1 MSAIQKLNDRVNN
14 SAVGRYF
21 HMAERNTNLITELRA
36 GTVTFLAM
44 AYIISVNANILS
56 DTGGPCS
63 QADCTN
69 PGPACTLPGTLD
81 AGYNTCV
88 DEVRKNLITATI
100 VSSMV
105 SCLIMGVGGNMPI
118 ALAPGMGLN
127 AYFTYNVVGVNGTGN
142 VSYKT
147 ALTAIFIEGWIFII
161 LSITGVRGKLISLLP
176 KTLTLSMSAG
186 IGLFLAFIGLQGGQ
200 GLGVVADD
208 EATLVTL
215 GGCPFDAQFSTQLQ
229 TDLTGS
235 LPPLNSTA
243 YYCNGQKMH
252 SATMWLG
259 ISGFIIMCVLMSRG
273 FKGAVIVGI
282 LFVTFIAWIPGHA
295 ASWLGTKSQLLGGV
309 GGTGAARMAYFK
321 KVVAVPNLS
330 RTGAQ
335 LDFGG
340 LKEGNAWLALITFLY
355 VDFFDTTGTLFS
367 MANFVGTYVPGFV
380 NEKKQFPRQIY
391 AYCSDGLGIVVGS
404 LCGTSPVTCFIES
417 ATGIREGG
425 RTGVT
430 ALASCGWFFVAL
442 WFTPLLA
449 SIPVYAT
456 GPALILV
463 GALMMINVVKID
475 WADVNKAVPAFLT
488 IAIMPFTYSIA
499 YGVIAGVIS
508 YIIAQLCKLILDKL
522 EAAFTGY
529 FGKAKRTNYEGKDIT
544 LQPGAN
550 LAVLNDSAFNVCPD
564 DVNPELAKTV
574 PLPATLS
581 EDVVQAHRMDIGD
594 DLARAPQ
601 VPQED
606 FSRRL

>member
-1 MSAIQKLNDRVNN
+1 MYSTVSFFLQ
-14 SAVGRYF
+14 VGRYF
-21 HMAERNTNLITELRA
+21 DMPNRKTNLITELRA
-36 GTVTFLAM
+36 GTVTFLTM
-44 AYIISVNANILS
+44 AYIISVNANIIS
-56 DTGGPCS
+56 ETGGPCGLP
-63 QADCTN
+63 DCSS
-69 PGPACTLPGTLD
+69 PGPKCTLPGTTD
-81 AGYNTCV
+81 MGYNRCV
-88 DEVRKNLITATI
+88 DEVRKDLVTGTI

-105 SCLIMGVGGNMPI
+105 ACFIMGVGGNLPI
-118 ALAPGMGLN
+118 ALAPSMGLN

-161 LSITGVRGKLISLLP
+161 LSVTGVRGKLIALLP
-176 KTLTLSMSAG
+176 RTLSLSMSAG

-200 GLGVVADD
+200 GIGVVADD

-215 GGCPFDAQFSTQLQ
+215 GGCPFDAQYQTVLQ
-229 TDLTGS
+229 TDPTGMA
-235 LPPLNSTA
+235 PALNSTA
-243 YYCNGQKMH
+243 YYCDGQKMH
-252 SATMWLG
+252 SATTWLG
-259 ISGFIIMCVLMSRG
+259 ISGLIIMCVLMSRG
-273 FKGAVIVGI
+273 FKGSVIVGI

-295 ASWLGTKSQLLGGV
+295 ASWLGTKSELIGGV
-309 GGTGAARMAYFK
+309 GQTGAARMSYFK
-321 KVVAVPNLS
+321 KVVAVPSLS
-330 RTGAQ
+330 KTGAQ

-340 LKEGNAWLALITFLY
+340 LRQGNAWLALITFLY

-367 MANFVGTYVPGFV
+367 MANFVGTYLPGFV
-380 NEKKQFPRQIY
+380 NEKKVFPRQLY
-391 AYCSDGLGIVVGS
+391 AYCSDGLGIIVGS
-404 LCGTSPVTCFIES
+404 LCGTSPVTCYIES

-425 RTGVT
+425 RTGIT
-430 ALASCGWFFVAL
+430 ALMACFWFFIAL

-508 YIIAQLCKLILDKL
+508 YIIAQLCKFILDKA
-522 EAAFTGY
+522 EAKWMGF

-550 LAVLNDSAFNVCPD
+550 LAALNDSAFVVNPD
-564 DVNPELAKTV
+564 DIDPGLAKSV
-574 PLPATLS
+574 PLPADLPEEVTS
-581 EDVVQAHRMDIGD
+581 AHRLDIGD
-594 DLARAPQ
+594 DLPKPSM